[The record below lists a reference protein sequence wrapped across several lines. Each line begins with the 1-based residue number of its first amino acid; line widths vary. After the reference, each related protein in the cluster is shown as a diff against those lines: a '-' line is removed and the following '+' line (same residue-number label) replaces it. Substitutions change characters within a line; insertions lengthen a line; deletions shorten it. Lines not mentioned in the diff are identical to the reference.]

1 MNKHFAY
8 ICIFPVLFLLVSQL
22 AICDGSW
29 ADKPQSA
36 NSRGGAPSGSTNSL
50 GGGRR

>member
-1 MNKHFAY
+1 MIKHFAY